1 MAIKRLD
8 KVGVPYEQ
16 APKRFIMDSEADV
29 AKLPACCPG
38 STAVSAE
45 GGMVY
50 MVNASGAWV
59 KTGVAAFALAE
70 EVGF

>member
-1 MAIKRLD
+1 MAIKRID

-29 AKLPACCPG
+29 PNLPTCCPG
-38 STAVSAE
+38 STAVCAE
-45 GGMVY
+45 GGTVY
-50 MVNASGAWV
+50 MVNASGKWT